1 MPPRSRSGQTRLIHH
16 SFISLPSVNAPYTR
30 DTHTDRP
37 RRSIRRAVVPLNALV
52 VMSGFPNK
60 KREREGQKERDR
72 ESDAASVIVV
82 GRETEGTGVSGRR
95 GGGGGRG
102 KGGAWR
108 VFYWEHCSRLPACLL
123 SLCTQRQ
130 YLPRVWN
137 VAIDI
142 LLYTTLNPGRS
153 TGGYQLY
160 VWSRW

>member
-1 MPPRSRSGQTRLIHH
+1 MG
-16 SFISLPSVNAPYTR
+16 
-30 DTHTDRP
+30 
-37 RRSIRRAVVPLNALV
+37 
-52 VMSGFPNK
+52 G
-60 KREREGQKERDR
+60 EGEGRGR
-72 ESDAASVIVV
+72 ESILL
-82 GRETEGTGVSGRR
+82 GTLQS
-95 GGGGGRG
+95 
-102 KGGAWR
+102 
-108 VFYWEHCSRLPACLL
+108 PACLL